1 MTSDEFKA
9 LQSSAGLTN
18 AAAAQLLSVSV
29 RAVEAWRQGTR
40 GIKPPI
46 AELIKLK
53 FKQ

>member
-1 MTSDEFKA
+1 MTRETFKT

-18 AAAAQLLSVSV
+18 AAAAQLLGVSL

-40 GIKPPI
+40 GIKPPV